1 MRELWNV
8 SSSPHV
14 RAWDGTRN
22 LMLDVA
28 LALMPAA
35 AFGVYRFGLYALCI
49 LVTAVGFALL
59 TEYTYEACVGKE
71 STLWDGSALVT
82 GLLLGMNLPPKTPL
96 WIPML
101 GSIFAILI
109 VKQLFGGIGQNV
121 VNPAMAARCFL
132 LISFAE
138 QMNAYSEMDG
148 ISGATPLEMLKN
160 GGAVDLPAMFTGFT
174 TGSIGEISALALLA
188 GGIYLLIKRV
198 IDWVIPVVYL
208 GSFSL
213 FMLLFGGHG
222 ADLTYLAAQL
232 CGGGL
237 MLGAFFMATDYV
249 TSPITPAGRIVFGI
263 LLGILT
269 GLFRIFGANAEGVS
283 FAIILGNLLVP
294 IIEKFT
300 IPRAFGQKK
309 EVKQHE

>member
-1 MRELWNV
+1 MSKLWNV

-14 RAWDGTRN
+14 RAWDGTQN

-49 LVTAVGFALL
+49 LVTAVGFSLL
-59 TEYTYEACVGKE
+59 TEYTYEALVKKE
-71 STLWDGSALVT
+71 NTLWDGSALVT
-82 GLLLGMNLPPKTPL
+82 GLLLGMNLPPLVPL

-101 GSIFAILI
+101 GSIFAILV

-121 VNPAMAARCFL
+121 VNPAMGARCFL

-138 QMNAYSEMDG
+138 QMNHYSGMDG
-148 ISGATPLEMLKN
+148 MSGATPLEVLKN
-160 GGAVDLPAMFTGFT
+160 GGTVDLAAMFTGFT
-174 TGSIGEISALALLA
+174 TGSIGEISTLALLI

-208 GSFSL
+208 GSFAL
-213 FMLLFGGHG
+213 FIALFAGHG
-222 ADLTYLAAQL
+222 ADPYYLTAQL

-237 MLGAFFMATDYV
+237 MIGAWFMAADYA
-249 TSPITPAGRIVFGI
+249 TSPVTEKGRFLYAVF
-263 LLGILT
+263 LGILT
-269 GLFRIFGANAEGVS
+269 GVFRLWGASAGGVS
-283 FAIILGNLLVP
+283 YALITANLLVP
-294 IIEKFT
+294 LIEKIT
-300 IPRAFGQKK
+300 IPRAFGWEGQKDG
-309 EVKQHE
+309 

>member
-160 GGAVDLPAMFTGFT
+160 GGAED
-174 TGSIGEISALALLA
+174 
-188 GGIYLLIKRV
+188 
-198 IDWVIPVVYL
+198 
-208 GSFSL
+208 
-213 FMLLFGGHG
+213 
-222 ADLTYLAAQL
+222 
-232 CGGGL
+232 
-237 MLGAFFMATDYV
+237 
-249 TSPITPAGRIVFGI
+249 
-263 LLGILT
+263 
-269 GLFRIFGANAEGVS
+269 
-283 FAIILGNLLVP
+283 
-294 IIEKFT
+294 
-300 IPRAFGQKK
+300 
-309 EVKQHE
+309 

>member
-213 FMLLFGGHG
+213 FMLLFGGRG

-237 MLGAFFMATDYV
+237 MIGAWFMATDYA
-249 TSPITPAGRIVFGI
+249 TSPVTEKGRF
-263 LLGILT
+263 L
-269 GLFRIFGANAEGVS
+269 
-283 FAIILGNLLVP
+283 
-294 IIEKFT
+294 
-300 IPRAFGQKK
+300 
-309 EVKQHE
+309 